1 MKGYQRFLHGT
12 GRKAFGTVLI
22 LSASLLLPNAHA
34 GEFDGVTLRVA
45 TWGGSWKKNFEE
57 KIVPKFEA
65 MGGTLQF
72 VTGSPQANLAK
83 LIAARGRAPFDVM
96 EILDA
101 QEEDIR
107 KGEFLQKLDPGKI
120 PNLEDLEPFQY
131 SDMWVATWTTQEAIC
146 YNTEKFEEL
155 GIPAPATYADLDHPE
170 LEGRVMIPDI
180 TSGGGLAN
188 FGGIVHAAGGDEGNV
203 RPGLDLIDRLDI
215 RKFWSRG
222 GQTVTEY
229 QSGDIYASISHAGW
243 CQRAGMAGVPVAAVH
258 PRIDDAHTGVHKY
271 GWMGIMKSTTDPK
284 TIEAAHWFLNQ
295 YLDGDYQYYFA
306 TQSGV
311 APVNRK
317 GLERM
322 AQDPMVSKFVTTDP
336 EKLGKFLRIDYTKV
350 DISEWMDQW
359 NRAIAR

>member
-1 MKGYQRFLHGT
+1 MQHERFLSCTRRAALG
-12 GRKAFGTVLI
+12 AVLG
-22 LSASLLLPNAHA
+22 LGATLVLPNAHA
-34 GEFDGVTLRVA
+34 GDFDGVTLRVA
-45 TWGGSWKKNFEE
+45 TWGGSWKKNFED
-57 KIVPKFEA
+57 KVVPKFEE
-65 MGGTLQF
+65 MGGTIEF

-101 QEEDIR
+101 QEDDFKE
-107 KGEFLQKLDPGKI
+107 GEFLQKLDLSKI
-120 PNLEDLEPFQY
+120 PNTADLADFQY
-131 SDMWVATWTTQEAIC
+131 NDQWVATWTTQEVIC

-155 GIPAPATYADLDHPE
+155 GIPVPTTYSDLDHPA

-188 FGGIVHAAGGDEGNV
+188 FGGIVHAAGGDETNV
-203 RPGLDLIDRLDI
+203 GPGLDLINKLKI

-243 CQRAGMAGVPVAAVH
+243 CQRAGMAGAPVATVH
-258 PRIDDAHTGVHKY
+258 PRINDAHTGVHKY

-284 TIEAAHWFLNQ
+284 TIEAAHWFMNE

-306 TQSGV
+306 KQSGV

-317 GLERM
+317 GLAQM
-322 AQDPMVSKFVTTDP
+322 AEDPLVSKFMITDLD
-336 EKLGKFLRIDYTKV
+336 KLGGFLRIDYQKV
-350 DISEWMDQW
+350 DISQWMDQW
-359 NRAIAR
+359 NRAIAK